1 MLWQSAEEARLQ
13 RWQGRG
19 KFLGALMDK
28 RKEKET
34 RKGISD
40 TRTEICGV
48 PGKQV
53 DGGGWRM
60 EREANVPTSSSPEL
74 LPQLASR
81 PFDVQ
86 KWGRHIYPEVV
97 WVRFLEYPSF
107 TSLQTMVIFIS
118 NSLLKEEKNHNSLCL
133 NAFICEMSNTY
144 FGIWENKEWRF
155 KFSRNSGNL
164 VLWHGHQGKG
174 MENMCIP
181 ST

>member
-1 MLWQSAEEARLQ
+1 MQ

-34 RKGISD
+34 RKGISY

-60 EREANVPTSSSPEL
+60 EREANVPTGSSPEL

-86 KWGRHIYPEVV
+86 K
-97 WVRFLEYPSF
+97 
-107 TSLQTMVIFIS
+107 
-118 NSLLKEEKNHNSLCL
+118 
-133 NAFICEMSNTY
+133 
-144 FGIWENKEWRF
+144 
-155 KFSRNSGNL
+155 
-164 VLWHGHQGKG
+164 
-174 MENMCIP
+174 
-181 ST
+181 